1 MAGKVHTI
9 ESLGWTFE
17 VRDGFIYA
25 RKGDVTFYCDVT
37 IAGEPAVDCWSDSD
51 PEEQA

>member
-17 VRDGFIYA
+17 VRDGYIYV
-25 RKGDVTFYCDVT
+25 RKGDTTFYCDVT
-37 IAGEPAVDCWSDSD
+37 TPEPAMDCWRDSD
-51 PEEQA
+51 PDPEE